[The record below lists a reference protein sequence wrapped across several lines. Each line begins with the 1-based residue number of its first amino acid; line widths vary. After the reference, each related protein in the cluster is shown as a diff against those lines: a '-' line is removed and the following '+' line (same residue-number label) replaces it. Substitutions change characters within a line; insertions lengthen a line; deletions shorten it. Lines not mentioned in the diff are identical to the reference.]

1 MKLKE
6 FIDNLNN
13 FVTENPES
21 LDLDVVYSTDD
32 EGNGYNKVNFEPC
45 LGFYEDREFKSV
57 AYDEEDEDVE
67 IPLDEYNSVCI
78 N

>member
-13 FVTENPES
+13 FVAENPEA
-21 LDLDVVYSTDD
+21 LDFNVVYSADD
-32 EGNGYNKVNFEPC
+32 EGNWYNMVNFKPC

-57 AYDEEDEDVE
+57 DYDDEDVE
-67 IPLDEYNSVCI
+67 MALAEYNAVCI